1 MGITSSKLRGHDVDD
16 EENRRP
22 IVIAFKL
29 HSDAIEQAAATAADV
44 TPGGVAFA
52 RSQLR

>member
-29 HSDAIEQAAATAADV
+29 HSDAIEQAAATAAARR
-44 TPGGVAFA
+44 GCLA